1 MLCNKSVWAR
11 SLAGKAPRSQRG
23 DRGFESLRVHYNKA
37 IPFGMVLLYLNYW
50 DSNQRSLRSLLRMAS
65 PCFAVRFRT
74 AAKAARKMPQGQE
87 RKRTRQGWC
96 ILSAASRNS
105 VRTGKCPDT
114 VSTSV
119 CAILLGVL
127 AIESKGIASSTGII
141 NKLAHDLGI
150 GFADRM
156 QQIDGAGMGALG

>member
-37 IPFGMVLLYLNYW
+37 IPFGMVLLYLNRGDSNPQGHERKRGNPVDFRVVSGPSRLCKEAQDGGLLCNPHKSLRVHYNKTIPFGMVLLYLNRG

-74 AAKAARKMPQGQE
+74 AAKAARKRP
-87 RKRTRQGWC
+87 
-96 ILSAASRNS
+96 
-105 VRTGKCPDT
+105 
-114 VSTSV
+114 
-119 CAILLGVL
+119 
-127 AIESKGIASSTGII
+127 
-141 NKLAHDLGI
+141 
-150 GFADRM
+150 
-156 QQIDGAGMGALG
+156 